1 MFEGKFVCGKRVSTN
16 LSQKK
21 SCTEGE
27 VAVIGPY
34 FIPLQQEHL
43 RGNTY
48 IVILRASITL
58 GSKNQEVLSIC
69 LLPSNDRTLFI
80 YLWFQHPLS
89 IY

>member
-1 MFEGKFVCGKRVSTN
+1 MFVGKFVCGKRVSTN
-16 LSQKK
+16 LSEKK
-21 SCTEGE
+21 ACTEGE
-27 VAVIGPY
+27 VAVTGPY

-58 GSKNQEVLSIC
+58 GSKNQKVLSIC
-69 LLPSNDRTLFI
+69 LLSPNDTTLFS
-80 YLWFQHPLS
+80 YLWFQHPVS